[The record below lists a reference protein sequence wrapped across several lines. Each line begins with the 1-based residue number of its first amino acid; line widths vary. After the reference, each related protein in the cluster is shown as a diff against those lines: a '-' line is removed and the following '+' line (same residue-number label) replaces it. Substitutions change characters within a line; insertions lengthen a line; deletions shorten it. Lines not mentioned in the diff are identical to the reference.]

1 VPLPVY
7 DNGQVVN
14 ALTTNDGASP
24 SLAWSTD
31 IITYSIDTGQIDPT
45 NPEYTD
51 EMSGYV
57 AMTEGK
63 VAAAREVFSLYDDL
77 IAVDLL
83 QMPDSPSA
91 HITINES
98 SNTGNATYA
107 SFSYWLV
114 DNDPRSQYKFA
125 DADVWL
131 ADGWTSQDEDSD
143 FFQGSYGIETYL
155 HEIGHALGLTHPGDY
170 NGSAV
175 FELDATH
182 QQDTQEYS
190 VMSYFLAGASGS
202 GADHIGTAGWS
213 YAATPLLN
221 DILALQAVYGANM
234 TTRTGD
240 TVYGFNSTAAP
251 WLSIMKTR
259 C

>member
-83 QMPDSPSA
+83 EMPDWPSA